1 MAEPLKSLY
10 NADLVQGMAAHL
22 ARRSTG
28 FDPVLFQ
35 RLAIDGLDDLEM
47 MQRSDQISRALD
59 QAYSLP
65 FADTVHDMISA
76 LHPDTSAESAAL
88 SMDDAG
94 IAGFAVWPMSAFVA
108 RNGLQTPEFSLEA
121 LREMTMRFS
130 SEFAVRPFFR
140 DHVETTLSAAKGWA
154 NDPNVHVRRLASE
167 GSRPRLPWGI
177 RLHEFVKDP
186 VPILPIL
193 ATLRDDPSDYV
204 RRSVANNLNDI
215 AKDHPNLV
223 AGIAVDWRESGGR
236 ARARL
241 VRHAC
246 RTLIKSG
253 HAGALAAF
261 GFTPPKLADC
271 RIRLSKTTIRLGE
284 PLGITLDL
292 IGSQAAQKLLID
304 YVMHFPRANGNT
316 SAKVFK
322 WTEISMQK
330 GEARTL
336 TKTHAYRQVTTRRD
350 YPGPQ
355 RLSVR
360 INGQDFEGPTFDLM
374 V

>member
-1 MAEPLKSLY
+1 MVE
-10 NADLVQGMAAHL
+10 N
-22 ARRSTG
+22 
-28 FDPVLFQ
+28 
-35 RLAIDGLDDLEM
+35 I
-47 MQRSDQISRALD
+47 
-59 QAYSLP
+59 
-65 FADTVHDMISA
+65 
-76 LHPDTSAESAAL
+76 
-88 SMDDAG
+88 
-94 IAGFAVWPMSAFVA
+94 IA
-108 RNGLQTPEFSLEA
+108 
-121 LREMTMRFS
+121 
-130 SEFAVRPFFR
+130 
-140 DHVETTLSAAKGWA
+140 
-154 NDPNVHVRRLASE
+154 
-167 GSRPRLPWGI
+167 
-177 RLHEFVKDP
+177 
-186 VPILPIL
+186 
-193 ATLRDDPSDYV
+193 
-204 RRSVANNLNDI
+204 
-215 AKDHPNLV
+215 
-223 AGIAVDWRESGGR
+223 
-236 ARARL
+236 
-241 VRHAC
+241 
-246 RTLIKSG
+246 
-253 HAGALAAF
+253 AAF